1 MPLPLGRFWLALFL
15 PLGST
20 VRHLFTLLDPLL
32 VARICVVDAAD
43 LVVLCSALLRRL
55 CVALLFWLVLALFGV
70 FSLALFHKLVV
81 TLLLKFCVTLL
92 SLHQLAELLELRLA
106 LGIVLCL
113 TRCAV
118 LRLALV
124 LQLLPTHLFC
134 RSLAMRLSDV
144 FKLDVAF
151 WFPGLLL
158 PMISH
163 PRQEAGTC
171 ADHK

>member
-1 MPLPLGRFWLALFL
+1 MPLPLGRFRLALFL

-43 LVVLCSALLRRL
+43 LVVLGGALLR
-55 CVALLFWLVLALFGV
+55 CDSVALVFWLVFALLGV
-70 FSLALFHKLVV
+70 FSLALFHELVV
-81 TLLLKFCVTLL
+81 TLLVKFCVTLL
-92 SLHQLAELLELRLA
+92 FLHQLAELLELRLA
-106 LGIVLCL
+106 LGIVLGL

-124 LQLLPTHLFC
+124 LQVLPTHLFC